1 MTRVLLELGAEPM
14 LLRGVTVLDFSPVE
28 PLAAR
33 WGGSREPA
41 PTPARSTARG
51 PSRPRWKAARAVPGR
66 ALSRPFAV
74 GAGDGF

>member
-14 LLRGVTVLDFSPVE
+14 LPRGVTVLDFSPVE

-33 WGGSREPA
+33 WGGSREPSA

-51 PSRPRWKAARAVPGR
+51 PSRHR
-66 ALSRPFAV
+66 
-74 GAGDGF
+74 